1 MPLSEFQLKIVEVLE
16 TFPGGMANT
25 WEIAQRAF
33 PEKWARESGRGALV
47 AHIRRAGLQLWQSGA
62 IACVLP
68 AKEQYRA
75 ATLCAN
81 R

>member
-16 TFPGGMANT
+16 TFLGGMANT

-33 PEKWARESGRGALV
+33 PEKWARASGRGARV
-47 AHIRRAGLQLWQSGA
+47 AHIRRAGLQLWYGGA
-62 IACVLP
+62 IAFVLP
-68 AKEQYRA
+68 AREQYCA